1 MIGAGKIATLPEG
14 RSLSYDECGDPDGVP
29 VMIFHGAPG
38 SRIGLAGPE
47 QDEVAERL
55 GVRLVAPDRPGHG
68 FSDHRPQRS
77 VLDWPVDV
85 LALADV
91 LGISRFS
98 VLGVAGG
105 SAYVAA
111 CALRIPHRLR
121 AAGIIGGIAPLEA
134 PGVTRGMARGHR
146 ALLTAGRWLAWG
158 LERAV
163 RKLGDGLATNPA
175 TTLDRLL
182 EGAPEVDRAMV
193 ADPRRRQLLID
204 SYREAFR
211 RGPAGP
217 ALDLRLVSQ
226 PWGFA
231 LSDVPMIVNLW
242 HGLQDTMAPPA
253 MGDYLGRALPRS
265 ETRVY
270 ADLGQLSLLTNRFEE
285 ILTSLLATAH
295 REEGKPVG

>member
-1 MIGAGKIATLPEG
+1 MISAGKIATLPEG
-14 RSLSYDECGDPDGVP
+14 RSLGYDECGDPDGIP
-29 VMIFHGAPG
+29 VMVFHGTPG

-47 QDEVAERL
+47 QDPVAERV
-55 GVRLVAPDRPGHG
+55 GVRLIAPDRPGHG
-68 FSDHRPQRS
+68 FSDHRVQRS

-91 LGISRFS
+91 LGISRFN
-98 VLGVAGG
+98 VLGVGAG

-111 CALRIPHRLR
+111 CAFRIPHRLR
-121 AAGIIGGIAPLEA
+121 AAGIIGGLAPIEV
-134 PGVTRGMARGHR
+134 PGVTRGMARGYR
-146 ALLTAGRWLAWG
+146 TLLTSGRWLGWG

-163 RKLGDGLATNPA
+163 RKLADGFTTNPS

-182 EGAPEVDRAMV
+182 EGAPELDRVLA
-193 ADPRRRQLLID
+193 ADPRRRQLMIEG
-204 SYREAFR
+204 YREAFR

-217 ALDLRLVSQ
+217 TLDLRLVSQ
-226 PWGFA
+226 PWGFSLA
-231 LSDVPMIVNLW
+231 DVPMIVNLW
-242 HGLQDTMAPPA
+242 HGLKDEMIPAA

-270 ADLGQLSLLTNRFEE
+270 AEEGQLTLWVNRFEE
-285 ILTSLLATAH
+285 ILGSLLATAR